1 MADLEQLPH
10 ADKSLIKEMR
20 QVSKIE
26 QQACQSGPQDK
37 LTADLKRSRQSDSAH
52 GLGKYADARSQADS
66 YHPEFAAR
74 MTKKSIF
81 GDPWG
86 NSRDRNKNLIVDLM
100 KGNMQL
106 DAEKLTEEATII
118 FNENPNRGIQF
129 CIESNLFK
137 NRETSIV
144 KFLMH
149 TNGLSK
155 FAIGQYLAS
164 PKEMNQKVLEL
175 YATKFQYKDRAIDEA
190 LRTFLATFRL
200 PGEGD
205 QIQRIIE
212 KFSAAYRRE
221 NPVHFDNE
229 DEAFLLAYCLIFLNT
244 LNHNPNVDPKNR
256 LSLEQFMKQCS
267 QGAPRYPRNELE
279 EIYERICT
287 NQFKTDTQDIER
299 ILGRVGPFFPFFN
312 LDPDKPLTK
321 D

>member
-1 MADLEQLPH
+1 MPRLT
-10 ADKSLIKEMR
+10 
-20 QVSKIE
+20 
-26 QQACQSGPQDK
+26 K
-37 LTADLKRSRQSDSAH
+37 L
-52 GLGKYADARSQADS
+52 
-66 YHPEFAAR
+66 
-74 MTKKSIF
+74 SIF
-81 GDPWG
+81 GDPWKQ
-86 NSRDRNKNLIVDLM
+86 SHVRDKNLIQSLIQ
-100 KGNMQL
+100 GNTQR
-106 DAEKLTEEATII
+106 DSEKLLEQAAMI
-118 FNENPNRGIQF
+118 FNENPNQGIKF
-129 CIESNLFK
+129 CIEQKLFSDK
-137 NRETSIV
+137 ASSIS
-144 KFLMH
+144 KFLQLQS
-149 TNGLSK
+149 GLSK